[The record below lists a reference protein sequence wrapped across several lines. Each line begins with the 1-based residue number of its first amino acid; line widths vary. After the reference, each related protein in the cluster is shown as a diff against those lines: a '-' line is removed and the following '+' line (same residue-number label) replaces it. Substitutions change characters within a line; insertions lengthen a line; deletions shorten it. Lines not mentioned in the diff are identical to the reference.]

1 MKATTTNLRM
11 DLSFKLYYP
20 PDQHLTSCAR
30 FVFHAADGAC
40 YELNTPGPC
49 PRDTA
54 AVAGCQGTPCFMRC
68 ARADNILLQLQSFI
82 WSLVY
87 TFGLTNSI

>member
-1 MKATTTNLRM
+1 M
-11 DLSFKLYYP
+11 
-20 PDQHLTSCAR
+20 
-30 FVFHAADGAC
+30 FHAADGAC

-68 ARADNILLQLQSFI
+68 ARADNIYLIAIIKFQLVACFYIRLLH
-82 WSLVY
+82 
-87 TFGLTNSI
+87 